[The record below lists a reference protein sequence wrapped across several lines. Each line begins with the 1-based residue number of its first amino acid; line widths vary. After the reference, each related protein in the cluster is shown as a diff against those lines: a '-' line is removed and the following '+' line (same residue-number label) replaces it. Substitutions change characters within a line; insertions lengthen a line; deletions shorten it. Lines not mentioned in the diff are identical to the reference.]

1 MCACG
6 VYTREKV
13 MPIKVLTITFC
24 QKLCRY
30 AKHPAAAPSKLS
42 QKVSIINRPFNFQMG
57 ISRNWALCR
66 VAYNP
71 LNSLNDSEKTFP
83 IIYIKIGYKRFGGAL
98 SSSHN
103 PDDGI
108 LFIYNINIHNFEYT
122 HTHRQH
128 IERPKQY
135 PKAFPFPLIKI
146 YVYTMRDAPRTKIL
160 LQPLKSGTSTIY
172 IFYMSIY
179 LYVYTI

>member
-1 MCACG
+1 M
-6 VYTREKV
+6 
-13 MPIKVLTITFC
+13 
-24 QKLCRY
+24 
-30 AKHPAAAPSKLS
+30 
-42 QKVSIINRPFNFQMG
+42 
-57 ISRNWALCR
+57 
-66 VAYNP
+66 
-71 LNSLNDSEKTFP
+71 
-83 IIYIKIGYKRFGGAL
+83 AL
-98 SSSHN
+98 SSSYN

-108 LFIYNINIHNFEYT
+108 FFIYNINIHNFEYT

-172 IFYMSIY
+172 IFYMSIVYSIY
-179 LYVYTI
+179 LYMYIYNLKHEYIMRYKHKHAREKTISFVHYKTSWYVLLFIMNGYVYIEDFFLHFFLIQLLLYALAKSLNKCE